1 MLYASIYIQVD
12 SMDPKIILGNKL
24 YLSIILIVAAA
35 AIIGIYMATN
45 NASPIVANGD
55 TVDVFYTGTFTN
67 GTVFDSNV
75 GGQPLQFTVGSGQV
89 IPGFDQA
96 VLGMKIKE
104 SKTVTIPAN
113 DAYGPVNPSL
123 IIEVP
128 LAKFGNASS
137 QIKVGSTVTQ
147 QSTSG
152 QQIPGVVTAVSG
164 ENATIDFN
172 SPLAGKTLIF
182 NITIENI
189 TKS

>member
-1 MLYASIYIQVD
+1 MLYAIIYLQVD

-128 LAKFGNASS
+128 LSKFGNASS

-152 QQIPGVVTAVSG
+152 QQIPGVVTAVTG

>member
-1 MLYASIYIQVD
+1 
-12 SMDPKIILGNKL
+12 MDQKSILGNKL
-24 YLSIILIVAAA
+24 YLSIILIIAAA

-45 NASPIVANGD
+45 NTSPIVANGD

-96 VLGMKIKE
+96 VLGMKLKE

-123 IIEVP
+123 IVEVP
-128 LAKFGNASS
+128 LSKFGNQSS
-137 QIKVGSTVTQ
+137 QIKIGSVVTQ

-152 QQIPGVVTAVSG
+152 QPIQGIVTNING
-164 ENATIDFN
+164 GNATIDFN
-172 SPLAGKTLIF
+172 PPLAGKTLIF
-182 NITIENI
+182 NITVENI